1 MYACLRQTTNSCRIG
16 KKKKK
21 RSIEELK
28 RRTDPFQSILLFFD
42 NFNNPSIV
50 VYLQTREYITISP
63 TNPTDLSSVIIFFLC
78 FPFVHLIISSYKKK
92 GIMFVVF
99 SLYLPSLLFYQE
111 KERKDLD
118 IISSS
123 WVKPLL
129 VRIREGSVPNV
140 ADGFIGPNFSKRVP
154 IT

>member
-1 MYACLRQTTNSCRIG
+1 
-16 KKKKK
+16 
-21 RSIEELK
+21 
-28 RRTDPFQSILLFFD
+28 
-42 NFNNPSIV
+42 V
-50 VYLQTREYITISP
+50 VYLQTREYTTISP

-78 FPFVHLIISSYKKK
+78 FPFVHLIISSYTKKK
-92 GIMFVVF
+92 ALRLWY
-99 SLYLPSLLFYQE
+99 SLCLSLSSLLFYQE